1 MQGLYD
7 GVYPGGRRRRQQRR
21 TEELLCGGQQST
33 HNWLTQTPVSEIEE
47 AFTDF
52 TKERKDIAIVLIS
65 QYVADKIRPL
75 VDRYAQ
81 AFPALL
87 EIPSKDHP
95 YGRCAPDSSTHT
107 RSVQGW
113 RSETCAK
120 GTSIRF
126 AHTSSLPSNCSA
138 YSYT

>member
-1 MQGLYD
+1 MSSTQQASGRSLIAILSDEDSTTGFILAGVGDVNKD
-7 GVYPGGRRRRQQRR
+7 GQKNFFV
-21 TEELLCGGQQST
+21 
-33 HNWLTQTPVSEIEE
+33 TPVSEIEE

-95 YGRCAPDSSTHT
+95 YDPSKDGVLKR
-107 RSVQGW
+107 VQ
-113 RSETCAK
+113 K
-120 GTSIRF
+120 LF
-126 AHTSSLPSNCSA
+126 AE
-138 YSYT
+138 

>member
-1 MQGLYD
+1 M
-7 GVYPGGRRRRQQRR
+7 
-21 TEELLCGGQQST
+21 
-33 HNWLTQTPVSEIEE
+33 SEIEE
-47 AFTDF
+47 AFADF

-95 YGRCAPDSSTHT
+95 YGRWAPVSSTHT
-107 RSVQGW
+107 RSLQGW
-113 RSETCAK
+113 RSETRAK
-120 GTSIRF
+120 GRSIHL
-126 AHTSSLPSNCSA
+126 AHASYSPNNCNA
-138 YSYT
+138 FSYT